1 MTQKRIL
8 ITGATSGIGAAT
20 YELAIKNGHQV
31 FIAGRN
37 EAVLA
42 EMASKNPNT
51 FFLKT
56 DVTNVEEVKAMTQ
69 AAVQQ
74 MGGIDVLLNNAGLG
88 IFDLLEDAK
97 LADWHTM
104 IDVNIK
110 GFLNVLHTCLPHLV
124 ASTGHV
130 LNLGSLASHYVF
142 PNSGVYCAT
151 KHAVFAMSES
161 IRTELAKKIR
171 VTTIS
176 PGAVNTPFIEQ
187 TKNEELL
194 SHFRPSFAAGMP
206 VEWVAQQ
213 IMNAIEVPAGV
224 NVSEIIMRPFIPEA
238 K

>member
-1 MTQKRIL
+1 MT
-8 ITGATSGIGAAT
+8 
-20 YELAIKNGHQV
+20 E
-31 FIAGRN
+31 
-37 EAVLA
+37 
-42 EMASKNPNT
+42 
-51 FFLKT
+51 
-56 DVTNVEEVKAMTQ
+56 

-88 IFDLLEDAK
+88 IFDLLENAK
-97 LADWHTM
+97 LEDWHTM

-161 IRTELAKKIR
+161 IRTELAKKVR

-187 TKNEELL
+187 TKNEALL

-213 IMNAIEVPAGV
+213 IMNAIEVPEGV
-224 NVSEIIMRPFIPEA
+224 NVSEIIMRPFIPET